1 MQRND
6 FHNELDSFEIHLPAR
21 NIVKF
26 SNDEALQDFMDHQYP
41 RWNLTGNVTSIPVF
55 RTTKLFLTG
64 EQLSETVRER
74 FKSCQKGECGEIK
87 VYESLLQ
94 TSENLDDGI
103 LVLPN
108 MDGNHFSSKEAHV
121 ELDVVVVHPKKGIF
135 VLNVK
140 NAINIKEKN
149 LAEDM
154 RKHTNFIRLLRDYNA
169 TDDNKTIMAKIP
181 VHGIICSLLENIE
194 ESKLKK
200 NKYLTSAK
208 ENESRL
214 IFQPVHMLEFSNTW
228 KAMLQKIPSIEN
240 TVTLDSFKVLIA
252 RLTALNSM
260 EGSVALLHERFT
272 SNEIQKIY
280 RKPAESRGISTKQL
294 QNNVN
299 ENFPQNDTVDDEI
312 NVQLSEQFNKVNLKE
327 MKKKKSKKKTSV
339 ILWTKEQLNIISH
352 VGKVLL
358 QPKSVPCRLVIKGP
372 KGSGKTML
380 LTYIAHLAKNIFHSR
395 NNDSDGNV
403 VICDGRM
410 GSSQIIFEKLK
421 ADFKDTGIDVEGMSF
436 QTNPKERKTFDGRS
450 LILFDECTQNL
461 QHYIKNMK
469 LKFHKDQHVIFF
481 HSKSDIS
488 LNDISPSY
496 ETLEMTN
503 TLRATRGL
511 IRFIDKFRIFNP
523 LCKELPTIACHNLAG
538 VGPDIR
544 CITVDTTEDP
554 QHLKYVNEALSAIT
568 EGVEK
573 AKGLKNILVTPF
585 VHPITLERIIR
596 EVQTKGFD
604 YEYKNPSDFLSKSP
618 RWKISE
624 LDDEVWN
631 SSIQNLYPSTSG
643 ESSLLPQITFVTG
656 NHVDGAEYGGV
667 IVLLERSLPQWWD
680 EFIFDS
686 MYIAITRATCHL
698 SIVINNTD
706 KVPMI
711 LQKTIPD
718 NKEAATLASSIWS
731 KVYNPLDVNI
741 PAYTF
746 YLSTPEHYSQHLLN
760 IISQSSWSKYP
771 VLVIGK
777 LPFLP
782 QFTKID
788 TPGTSCETARP
799 INNSRCDENWFRGPN
814 NEIVVSSS
822 QIRSIW
828 KHLELN
834 TLNELKMGGFSA
846 IVFFIETTSEYSDFC
861 CKIERHRLLYNLHEH
876 QLGSCPIYM
885 ASPFSP
891 VSKSPDSKCV
901 CDFIFSQNSVI
912 ADNLVSPKCDCE
924 NNNPPQVISWEDFK
938 QKGTSYLKEGKVEVA
953 LSHYMKSTELLK
965 VQYDESL
972 LISDVEHLIRLSE
985 DLSKLYT
992 NVSKLNFDIGKSMQ
1006 NEVNIRTSLQYAEK
1020 SLEINPSWDKGYH
1033 RMAEALLILGDKD
1046 RAATTKDKGD
1056 YIRKREN
1063 KYHYEIKR
1071 DIVLRMKMT
1080 TCCSW
1085 ELVKFKQN
1093 AFLVDRNGQ
1102 GHFQDIS
1109 EALEKK
1115 GYNSI
1120 SLIIN
1125 PGVHESKFPLQL
1137 IQGATVDLVGNWEPI
1152 LCPEYKWLL
1161 KESPVVIQD
1170 LVTSWPYSRNTIGV
1184 HNSTLFVSRIS
1195 IYNWQPRLSHSIYS
1209 TETSTVTLMQ
1219 CAFKSQCGAA
1229 IVCTNNSNLNII
1241 ECLSTNTFGGV
1252 LVLEGSSASISRS
1265 KFHKS
1270 KIAGLVFR
1278 ENVSAIVDHCSVL
1291 HCEAQGILCIR
1302 SKIQIKSCLLEYNGY
1317 KMSVDEGSVQLYN
1330 STAVIS
1336 RTRIQNQIGNG
1347 IVIENGSGRFEDLKI
1362 DRCEKSG
1369 ILICAPTTVRQC
1381 KITHCRIGIALS
1393 SVISEGVSLENNIIE
1408 QCNVGVF
1415 SYSRSSKSDDIAA
1428 GEILH
1433 KKTQDIRK
1441 VLEGG
1446 PRHYE
1451 SLNHYLESQT
1461 SRLSCSY
1468 CTSII
1473 YDNPDKNY
1481 FLCEHCESELYCS
1494 PECCSKNN
1502 EFHQELCKIVQMRLN
1517 AYKGS
1522 IYFSRTQEQHQTI
1535 SLPRILEKRKVVVQ
1549 RKRGNQQERKRKSMN
1564 GRIKNWFM
1572 M

>member
-6 FHNELDSFEIHLPAR
+6 FHIELDSFEIHLPAR

-55 RTTKLFLTG
+55 RTPQLFLTG
-64 EQLSETVRER
+64 EQLAETVRER
-74 FKSCQKGECGEIK
+74 FKSCQKGEYGEIK

-108 MDGNHFSSKEAHV
+108 MDGNHFLSNEAHV

-169 TDDNKTIMAKIP
+169 TDDNKTITEKTP
-181 VHGIICSLLENIE
+181 VHGIICSLQKNVE
-194 ESKLKK
+194 EPKLKK

-214 IFQPVHMLEFSNTW
+214 IFQPSDMLEFSKRW

-252 RLTALNSM
+252 RLTTLNSM
-260 EGSVALLHERFT
+260 EGSVTLLHERFT

-280 RKPAESRGISTKQL
+280 RKPAVSKRISTEQF
-294 QNNVN
+294 QNSL
-299 ENFPQNDTVDDEI
+299 NDTVDDEI
-312 NVQLSEQFNKVNLKE
+312 NVQLSAQFNKVNLKE
-327 MKKKKSKKKTSV
+327 MKRNKRKKKTSV
-339 ILWTKEQLNIISH
+339 ILWTKEQLKIISH

-358 QPKSVPCRLVIKGP
+358 QPKSVPCRFIITGP

-380 LTYIAHLAKNIFHSR
+380 LTYIAHLAKHIFHSR

-421 ADFKDTGIDVEGMSF
+421 ADFKDTGIDVEDRVF
-436 QTNPKERKTFDGRS
+436 ATNPNERRTFDGRS

-461 QHYIKNMK
+461 PHHIKTM
-469 LKFHKDQHVIFF
+469 KFHKDQHVIFF
-481 HSKSDIS
+481 LSKSDIS
-488 LNDISPSY
+488 LSDIFPSY

-523 LCKELPTIACHNLAG
+523 LCKELPTVASHNLAG

-596 EVQTKGFD
+596 EVQAKGFD
-604 YEYKNPSDFLSKSP
+604 YEYKNPRDFLGKSSPWKRSDF
-618 RWKISE
+618 
-624 LDDEVWN
+624 DDKDWN
-631 SSIQNLYPSTSG
+631 SSSQSLYSSTFG

-656 NHVDGAEYGGV
+656 NHVDGSEYGVV

-680 EFIFDS
+680 EYIFDC

-711 LQKTIPD
+711 LQKNIPD
-718 NKEAATLASSIWS
+718 NQQTAPLVWS
-731 KVYNPLDVNI
+731 KVYNTVDVNI
-741 PAYTF
+741 PAYSF
-746 YLSTPEHYSQHLLN
+746 CLSTPEHYSQHLLN
-760 IISQSSWSKYP
+760 IISQSSWSKSP
-771 VLVIGK
+771 VLVFGK
-777 LPFLP
+777 LPFLS

-788 TPGTSCETARP
+788 TPGTAWESILP
-799 INNSRCDENWFRGPN
+799 IDDCGDDENWFRGPH

-834 TLNELKMGGFSA
+834 TRDALKMGRFSA
-846 IVFFIETTSEYSDFC
+846 IVFFIETTSEYSEFC
-861 CKIERHRLLYNLHEH
+861 FEIRRHRLLFNLYEH

-885 ASPFSP
+885 ISPFAP
-891 VSKSPDSKCV
+891 VSESPDSKCV
-901 CDFIFSQNSVI
+901 CDFIFSQNSAVI
-912 ADNLVSPKCDCE
+912 ADNLVSLKCVCE
-924 NNNPPQVISWEDFK
+924 NNNPPQVISWEDCK
-938 QKGTSYLKEGKVEVA
+938 QKGTSYFKEGKVEVA
-953 LSHYMKSTELLK
+953 LSHYMESMELLK

-972 LISDVEHLIRLSE
+972 LTSDVEHLIRLSE

-992 NVSKLNFDIGKSMQ
+992 NISKMYFHMGKSMQ
-1006 NEVNIRTSLQYAEK
+1006 NEVNIRASLQYAEK

-1033 RMAEALLILGDKD
+1033 RMSEALLILGDKD
-1046 RAATTKDKGD
+1046 RASTTKDKGD
-1056 YIRKREN
+1056 YIRKRNN
-1063 KYHYEIKR
+1063 KYQYDIKR
-1071 DIVLRMKMT
+1071 DTVLRMKMT

-1102 GHFQDIS
+1102 GHFHAIS

-1125 PGVHESKFPLQL
+1125 PGVHESKFPIQL
-1137 IQGATVDLVGNWEPI
+1137 NLGATVDLVGNWEPI
-1152 LCPEYKWLL
+1152 LCPENKWLL
-1161 KESPVVIQD
+1161 KESPVVIQGP
-1170 LVTSWPYSRNTIGV
+1170 VPGWNYNCTIDIQ
-1184 HNSTLFVSRIS
+1184 NSTLFVSRIS
-1195 IYNWQPRLSHSIYS
+1195 IYNWQPLLSHSIVGK
-1209 TETSTVTLMQ
+1209 ETSTVTLRQ

-1229 IVCTNNSNLNII
+1229 IVCKNSSNLTII

-1252 LVLEGSSASISRS
+1252 LVFEGSSANISRS

-1270 KIAGLVFR
+1270 KVAGLEFR
-1278 ENVSAIVDHCSVL
+1278 DNVSAIVEHCSVS
-1291 HCEAQGILCIR
+1291 HCESEGIRCVR
-1302 SKIQIKSCLLEYNGY
+1302 SKIQIKSCFFEYNGY
-1317 KMSVDEGSVQLYN
+1317 KKSGAEGSVQFKN
-1330 STAVIS
+1330 SKAVIS

-1347 IVIENGSGRFEDLKI
+1347 IVIEYGSGRFEDLEI
-1362 DRCEKSG
+1362 DRCENWG

-1381 KITHCRIGIALS
+1381 KITHCRCGIALS
-1393 SVISEGVSLENNIIE
+1393 NVKREDVSLEKNTIK
-1408 QCNVGVF
+1408 QCSVDVF
-1415 SYSRSSKSDDIAA
+1415 CPTRLSKRDDIAL
-1428 GEILH
+1428 GELLH
-1433 KKTQDIRK
+1433 KRIQDMRK
-1441 VLEGG
+1441 VLEEG
-1446 PRHYE
+1446 PRRYM
-1451 SLNHYLESQT
+1451 SLNHYLGSQDT
-1461 SRLSCSY
+1461 ISLSCSY
-1468 CTSII
+1468 CTISI

-1481 FLCEHCESELYCS
+1481 FLCEYCETEAYCS

-1502 EFHQELCKIVQMRLN
+1502 EFHQEHCKIIQMKHN
-1517 AYKGS
+1517 AYKESIDFCKNEQKETTSNHMSTSNTREKKSDGS
-1522 IYFSRTQEQHQTI
+1522 KK
-1535 SLPRILEKRKVVVQ
+1535 KRKPT
-1549 RKRGNQQERKRKSMN
+1549 RKKKKIHE
-1564 GRIKNWFM
+1564 W
-1572 M
+1572 